1 MCPFMLLTL
10 NMFLDVC
17 QLRLDFETFVTN
29 GPSGTTENVP
39 TSVVGSTV
47 GGGACQDSMVITVK
61 AIYVQYYIYA
71 AFYLTSKVI
80 NIICSL
86 SPLFIYVF

>member
-10 NMFLDVC
+10 NMLLDVC

-29 GPSGTTENVP
+29 GPSGTTENLP
-39 TSVVGSTV
+39 SGA
-47 GGGACQDSMVITVK
+47 GGGNCQDEMAITVN

-71 AFYLTSKVI
+71 RFYFNKLQK
-80 NIICSL
+80 
-86 SPLFIYVF
+86 